1 MCVQFCVSKS
11 EEYAK
16 FRLIAVLALTFGLSA
31 FASDAAKKPCTKS
44 EAMQADKGVDSLSDW
59 DHVYRSYRKFSQCDD
74 GSIAE
79 GYSDAVGKL
88 LANDWGQLHRLLA
101 LTKTDKGFQ
110 RFVVK
115 HIDETLPSDTLQKI
129 SSNARSSCPAGAQR
143 LCGMIAGAASGKSAS
158 GSDSR
163 QDK

>member
-1 MCVQFCVSKS
+1 M
-11 EEYAK
+11 
-16 FRLIAVLALTFGLSA
+16 FRLITVLVLAVGMNA
-31 FASDAAKKPCTKS
+31 FASDASKKPCTKS
-44 EAMQADKGVDSLSDW
+44 AGMQAEKEVDSLSDW

-74 GSIAE
+74 GAIGE

-88 LANDWGQLHRLLA
+88 LANDWGQLNRLLA

-110 RFVVK
+110 QFVIK
-115 HIDETLPSDTLQKI
+115 HIDETLPGDTLQRI
-129 SSNARSSCPAGAQR
+129 SDNARSSCPGGAQR
-143 LCGMIAGAASGKSAS
+143 LCSLIASAASGKSPAA